1 MVYVQEAERLFEEG
15 DHVRAGTL
23 FGKSTASKPT
33 FDQIISR
40 LMGLDE
46 GNPICKFLEARLETL
61 GKGDRIQSTM
71 LSAWLLE
78 LLLDKANKKALNE
91 NVDVEEGPDEG
102 VETFLKKY
110 VDFLDPGATIS
121 ILQDYGR
128 SWELIV
134 YAQARGDEI
143 SEVELLIDQG
153 QVERAIQILRKPS
166 LSIDL
171 IYKHSQTLL
180 QVSPEETAS
189 LWMDT
194 PGLEPVRLLPAMMSF
209 AEKSSPYLSRK
220 EVIRYLKFCLDF
232 KRVSDPVI
240 NDFAISLLSVDEE
253 NEPYLLEKL
262 NSCRNGLGKPL
273 YDPVR
278 ALRQCVSQGR
288 RLATVHLL
296 IEVSLWKDA
305 VDTALDINLEL
316 AKSVAKR
323 YSGQDKD
330 IQKEIWLCIVKH
342 LLSGN
347 EAESDELV
355 STITDIMNDSGGSL
369 SIDDI
374 LELLPSFERMGKFKD
389 LICKSLN
396 KYSNDVRCMKAE
408 IDLASQSNTKLRNAL
423 SRVMNPTLLANAR
436 LSQCISCGRL
446 INERPPISAGPT
458 GGMMTPYYA
467 FPTGNMYHGAC
478 LCREAAKVAMPEESR
493 EIRTLAKALASI
505 ESLGKEDGTEIEK
518 MRSDL
523 HNHIAMQDPFCGEN
537 VSRYVTKPFMEMGDL
552 EKDEWTI

>member
-1 MVYVQEAERLFEEG
+1 M
-15 DHVRAGTL
+15 
-23 FGKSTASKPT
+23 
-33 FDQIISR
+33 
-40 LMGLDE
+40 
-46 GNPICKFLEARLETL
+46 
-61 GKGDRIQSTM
+61 
-71 LSAWLLE
+71 
-78 LLLDKANKKALNE
+78 
-91 NVDVEEGPDEG
+91 
-102 VETFLKKY
+102 
-110 VDFLDPGATIS
+110 
-121 ILQDYGR
+121 
-128 SWELIV
+128 
-134 YAQARGDEI
+134 
-143 SEVELLIDQG
+143 
-153 QVERAIQILRKPS
+153 
-166 LSIDL
+166 
-171 IYKHSQTLL
+171 
-180 QVSPEETAS
+180 
-189 LWMDT
+189 
-194 PGLEPVRLLPAMMSF
+194 
-209 AEKSSPYLSRK
+209 
-220 EVIRYLKFCLDF
+220 
-232 KRVSDPVI
+232 
-240 NDFAISLLSVDEE
+240 
-253 NEPYLLEKL
+253 
-262 NSCRNGLGKPL
+262 
-273 YDPVR
+273 
-278 ALRQCVSQGR
+278 
-288 RLATVHLL
+288 
-296 IEVSLWKDA
+296 
-305 VDTALDINLEL
+305 DTALDINLEL

-408 IDLASQSNTKLRNAL
+408 IELASQSNTKLRNAL

-505 ESLGKEDGTEIEK
+505 ECLGKEDGTEIEK
-518 MRSDL
+518 MRSNL

-537 VSRYVTKPFMEMGDL
+537 VSRYVTKPFMETGDL